1 MTFLC
6 LPSEALTEPSRS
18 SKPAAPA
25 TLGIKEPEPLGPSR
39 NDYAVYYPMS
49 MPLLRHI
56 CY

>member
-1 MTFLC
+1 MFLC
-6 LPSEALTEPSRS
+6 LPSEALTKPSRGS
-18 SKPAAPA
+18 EPAAPA